1 MRIAAISR
9 GHRYSPNH
17 IENDALILKLTI
29 ENLEKQGFIIELF
42 GEDEISIDLLKEFDV
57 IFSMIRSRYALDI
70 LKSLEKRGTII
81 INKTR
86 GVANCY
92 RARTAEILPANN
104 IPFPKSYI
112 IDCNKPL
119 PNFDLPSING
129 SFKVWIKRGDVH
141 AIHREDVTLVY
152 SREELEST
160 VREYH
165 RRGIIDAV
173 VQEQIDGD
181 VVKFYA
187 VRNSDFFHWY
197 YHPGSRKLTFN
208 ENELSN
214 IAARCADILD
224 VDIYG
229 GDAVI
234 DPSGNIFI
242 IDLNDWPSF
251 APIRNKASEYISELI
266 KHKILNPVI

>member
-29 ENLEKQGFIIELF
+29 ENLEKLGFTIDLY
-42 GEDEISIDLLKEFDV
+42 GEDEINLNLLKEYQV
-57 IFSMIRSRYALDI
+57 IFSMIRSKYALDI
-70 LKSLEKRGTII
+70 LKALEKKGITII
-81 INKTR
+81 NNTT
-86 GVANCY
+86 GVSNCY
-92 RARTAEILPANN
+92 RARTAEILPANG
-104 IPFPKSYI
+104 IPFPKSI
-112 IDCNKPL
+112 VVNCENDL
-119 PNFDLPSING
+119 PNIDLPSING

-152 SREELEST
+152 SYDELAST

-165 RRGIIDAV
+165 RRGIKEAV
-173 VQEQIDGD
+173 IQEQIEGD

-187 VRNSDFFHWY
+187 VRNSGFFHWY
-197 YHPGSRKLTFN
+197 YHPGARKLPF
-208 ENELSN
+208 EEKELSN

-234 DPSGNIFI
+234 DIHGNIWI

-251 APIRNKASEYISELI
+251 APIRDTASKHISELI
-266 KHKILNPVI
+266 EKKILSPVN